1 MLLAKPT
8 SAAVLGAV
16 LIATS
21 GCAPT
26 TTADLHLGAGIDQ
39 LQAVHSAKGYVEF
52 EYLTK
57 QDADEFSGVIIPIYC
72 VFDDRADDEGLFRLL
87 QQCLVKDGLITNC
100 EQFDVPKTKT
110 LTHVYG
116 HRIGKGLQLKVVG
129 ANAFTK
135 LRTQRISF
143 ESDKLTSQEASRL
156 PPSVKS
162 TFEGRIVFSE
172 KYQTYW
178 YELLKGKVVRTS
190 VHEYHAAK
198 WP

>member
-1 MLLAKPT
+1 MSLAKL
-8 SAAVLGAV
+8 SSVAVLAAVV
-16 LIATS
+16 IATS

-26 TTADLHLGAGIDQ
+26 TTTDLHLGAGIDQ

-57 QDADEFSGVIIPIYC
+57 QDADDFSGVIVPIYC
-72 VFDDRADDEGLFRLL
+72 VFDDRADEEGLFRLL
-87 QQCLVKDGLITNC
+87 QQCLVKDGLITKC
-100 EQFDVPKTKT
+100 EQFDVPKTKP
-110 LTHVYG
+110 LTHIYG
-116 HRIGKGLQLKVVG
+116 HRIGKGLQLKAVG

-143 ESDKLTSQEASRL
+143 ESDKLTSQEVSRL
-156 PPSVKS
+156 SPDDKNR
-162 TFEGRIVFSE
+162 FEGRIVFNE
-172 KYQTYW
+172 KYRTYW

-190 VHEYHAAK
+190 VHEYHASK